1 MPVKKTMWEWGI
13 CVTRLST
20 LQVAMADRYDVV
32 IVGGGPAG
40 LSAAIVLGRCRRSV
54 FLCDLGQP
62 RNQAS
67 RAVHCLLGH
76 EGTPPGDLLEK
87 GRHELERYTTVE
99 LRADRVTKIAPSR
112 NQFSVVCADGFTL
125 TARKILLTTG
135 LTDEVPQLEGIERL
149 YGRSVLH
156 CPYCDGFEHRDQPI
170 AVYGVGDKG
179 ASLALMMKQWS
190 SDVLLCTDGPSQVSP
205 IMQERLQ
212 RHGISVCSERIAKL
226 EGTNEGILQRI
237 HLQSGKTVKRGVI
250 FFTTGCHQSSDLSAE
265 LGCARDEKGG
275 IVTDPA
281 TEESSVRGVY
291 VAGDASRDVLLVAVA
306 IAEGARAA
314 VAINRALLQEDGLG

>member
-1 MPVKKTMWEWGI
+1 MTSSLWVAAPRVLARQSCWGDA
-13 CVTRLST
+13 
-20 LQVAMADRYDVV
+20 VAAY
-32 IVGGGPAG
+32 
-40 LSAAIVLGRCRRSV
+40 SCAIV
-54 FLCDLGQP
+54 GQP

-76 EGTPPGDLLEK
+76 EGTPPSDLLDK
-87 GRHELERYTTVE
+87 GRYELERYTTVE
-99 LRADRVTKIAPSR
+99 LHADRVTKITPSR

-125 TARKILLTTG
+125 RARKVLLTTG
-135 LTDEVPQLEGIERL
+135 LTDEVPRLEGIERL
-149 YGRSVLH
+149 YGRSVHH
-156 CPYCDGFEHRDQPI
+156 CPYCDGFEHRDQPL

-190 SDVLLCTDGPSQVSP
+190 SDVVLCTDGPSQVSSNHARTSSTARDCG
-205 IMQERLQ
+205 MLLRGLQ
-212 RHGISVCSERIAKL
+212 SWREHNDGV
-226 EGTNEGILQRI
+226 LQRI
-237 HLQSGKTVKRGVI
+237 HLQGGKTLKRAAI
-250 FFTTGCHQSSDLSAE
+250 FFTTGCHQSSDLSAA

-275 IVTDPA
+275 IVTDPV

-306 IAEGARAA
+306 IAEGAKAG